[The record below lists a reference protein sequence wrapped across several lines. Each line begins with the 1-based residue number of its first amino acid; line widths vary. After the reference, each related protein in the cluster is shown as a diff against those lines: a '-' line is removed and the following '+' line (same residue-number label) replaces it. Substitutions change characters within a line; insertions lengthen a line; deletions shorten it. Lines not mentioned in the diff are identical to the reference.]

1 MRTRSID
8 VTRTFLTN
16 SHVLNH
22 TWNTS
27 IPLVSIPYP
36 LKPIRYTT
44 ATMSGAFTMPHSLT
58 GGPGYKAN
66 PTYDEFLRK
75 HSGFYRRHS
84 AASNAQENDRRAS
97 QASIENHA
105 AQAVQNVEAENAA
118 NRRGSVGGGLHSASG
133 GAATV
138 NVRKGSV
145 VVASDS
151 DRRDSLVGM
160 EATAGTRMDQG
171 RRGST
176 SLAGDLYRKMKGQ
189 KE

>member
-1 MRTRSID
+1 
-8 VTRTFLTN
+8 
-16 SHVLNH
+16 
-22 TWNTS
+22 
-27 IPLVSIPYP
+27 
-36 LKPIRYTT
+36 
-44 ATMSGAFTMPHSLT
+44 MPHSLT

-84 AASNAQENDRRAS
+84 AASNAQESDRRAS
-97 QASIENHA
+97 QASIDGLA

-118 NRRGSVGGGLHSASG
+118 GRKASVGGGLHNASG

-138 NVRKGSV
+138 NNRKGSV

-151 DRRDSLVGM
+151 DRRDSIVGM
-160 EATAGTRMDQG
+160 EATAGTTMDQG

-176 SLAGDLYRKMKGQ
+176 SLASDLLRKMKGN
-189 KE
+189 K